1 MKKLIILTLSL
12 VQFASCEK
20 NLSTPANSSP
30 APVITA
36 QGNDLKGG
44 GDTVGGG
51 STIKKRPL
59 ESYAKKLEKVDA
71 YKLKVVPLIE
81 KLKMELPRMAA
92 DFIHLSNNR
101 VWYFIPASLDKIKS
115 AVIGT
120 YSPEVDQT
128 AVQDLNA
135 VWFDSN
141 LFDEMEKEDQARLI
155 IHELVMGMHLL
166 EYKPRL
172 DRCFA
177 KAALNLFTVSEK
189 SAAIYSDEIQNC
201 KNNYLI
207 GIDQTSHKFTLT
219 NDDYDVIRKIVIE
232 LTSDEP
238 NWKQIKQIVEDNKLR
253 SYND

>member
-1 MKKLIILTLSL
+1 MKDLIVLTLGL
-12 VQFASCEK
+12 TWFASCER
-20 NLSTPANSSP
+20 NITVPATSSP
-30 APVITA
+30 APVIVV

-71 YKLKVVPLIE
+71 FKLKVVPLIE
-81 KLKMELPRMAA
+81 KLKTEYPRMAA

-101 VWYFIPASLDKIKS
+101 IWYFIPASLDKIKS

-141 LFDEMEKEDQARLI
+141 LFDEMEIEDQARLI
-155 IHELVMGMHLL
+155 IHELVMGTHLL

-177 KAALNLFTVSEK
+177 KATLNLFTVNEK
-189 SAAIYSDEIQNC
+189 STAAYDEEVHTC
-201 KNNYLI
+201 KDNYLI
-207 GIDQTSHKFTLT
+207 GVDQTSHKFTLT